1 MKCTKQRQ
9 IIYFDFSRKKILTGQ
24 VEDDG
29 EVMLGSEVTG
39 QKELRGGDVK
49 GLETGVSD
57 GEKQEKVE
65 GEKAVGELVRGLE
78 EV

>member
-1 MKCTKQRQ
+1 
-9 IIYFDFSRKKILTGQ
+9 
-24 VEDDG
+24 
-29 EVMLGSEVTG
+29 MLGSEVTG
-39 QKELRGGDVK
+39 QEELRGGDVK
-49 GLETGVSD
+49 GLEKGVSD